1 MTLSVYEI
9 AVYVCACI
17 AIIST
22 AIVLFKIAI
31 DIGRYLKAKAMMMKY
46 QIEMETDT
54 SAFENELDAVILDC
68 LNQYDILNIA
78 YRSDIVYIND
88 ALEASIRTAVAEM
101 VSERLTDHFI
111 AKLSLIYNQSA
122 ITEIVGKR
130 IYLAVMNYILDFN
143 KGKTPQP

>member
-1 MTLSVYEI
+1 MTLSVFDI
-9 AVYVCACI
+9 AVCVCVCTTLLSFAVVI
-17 AIIST
+17 
-22 AIVLFKIAI
+22 FKIAV
-31 DIGRYLKAKAMMMKY
+31 DIGRYLKAKALMMKY

-54 SAFENELDAVILDC
+54 STFEEELDSIILDC

-88 ALEASIRTAVAEM
+88 ALEASIRTDVAEM
-101 VSERLTDHFI
+101 VSKRLTDHFI

-122 ITEIVGKR
+122 ITDIVGKR
-130 IYLAVMNYILDFN
+130 IYLAVMNYRLEFN